1 MFGFDQNQQ
10 KALHLT
16 WFAFFLTFFAWFNLA
31 PFNSTLISVLGFS
44 EAQIKMLMIANV
56 ALTIPA
62 RIFIGPLV
70 DRFGPRIVFAV
81 LLLFSSCSCF
91 IFAQSNS
98 FFWVFVSRLL
108 MGISGA
114 GFVVGIRMISEW
126 FPDRRMGVAQGI
138 YGGWG
143 NSGAAASAFLLP
155 WVASFF
161 ELEGGWRIASYFSGV
176 LCLGWACVYYFN
188 AKEKRNKNLPAE
200 KHEMLRP
207 SSKQDNWLFTLLM
220 APAYIAMA
228 TAAWKLSVPSSFSL
242 EYPVFL
248 TVLCF
253 IILAYFFHIAKFWK
267 DSLNVNFESTDKNG
281 QFRNL
286 TVLSLLYALTFGS
299 QLAVISFFPQF
310 LQNTFGLSTVQAGMW
325 GASFAFMN
333 VIARPAGGWLSD
345 IWGRKRT
352 LVFLIFGIVICYKL
366 MGDIDLSWSL
376 ESAIAV
382 SITCSIFLQAGSGA
396 CFAIA
401 PVINKNAAGQIAGII
416 GAYGNIGAVGF
427 LIAFSFIDESS
438 FFYMLSSVAVFI
450 FLSLYFLD
458 SFSEN
463 KSLALKKYN

>member
-10 KALHLT
+10 KTLHLT

-31 PFNSTLISVLGFS
+31 PFNSTLVLVLGFT
-44 EAQIKMLMIANV
+44 EAQIKILMIANV

-70 DRFGPRIVFAV
+70 DRFGPRLVFAI

-91 IFAQSNS
+91 VFAQSNS
-98 FFWVFVSRLL
+98 FYWIFVSRLL

-126 FPDRRMGVAQGI
+126 FPDRKMGIAQGI

-161 ELEGGWRIASYFSGV
+161 ELEGGWKNASYFSGI
-176 LCLGWACVYYFN
+176 LCFGWACVYYFN
-188 AKEKRNKNLPAE
+188 AKEKRNRNLLKE
-200 KHEMLRP
+200 KHETLRP
-207 SSKQDNWLFTLLM
+207 DSKQDKWLFTLLM
-220 APAYIAMA
+220 APAYIAMSIA
-228 TAAWKLSVPSSFSL
+228 VWKLSIPASFSPGYSTFFTIL
-242 EYPVFL
+242 FL
-248 TVLCF
+248 
-253 IILAYFFHIAKFWK
+253 IILAYFYHIAKFWK
-267 DSLNVNFESTDKNG
+267 NNSNVNFESSDKRG

-286 TVLSLLYALTFGS
+286 TVLSLVYALTFGS

-333 VIARPAGGWLSD
+333 VFARPLGGWLSD
-345 IWGRKRT
+345 IWGRRRS

-366 MGDIDLSWSL
+366 MGDIDSNWSL
-376 ESAIAV
+376 GAAIVV
-382 SITCSIFLQAGSGA
+382 SIVCSIFIQAGSGA

-401 PVINKNAAGQIAGII
+401 PVINKNAAGQIAGIV

-427 LIAFSFIDESS
+427 LVAFSFIDESS
-438 FFYMLSSVAVFI
+438 FFYMLSVVAVFI
-450 FLSLYFLD
+450 FFSLYFLD

-463 KSLALKKYN
+463 ESLPVKKI

>member
-31 PFNSTLISVLGFS
+31 PFNSTLVLVLGFT
-44 EAQIKMLMIANV
+44 ETQIKVLMIANV

-70 DRFGPRIVFAV
+70 DRFGPRLVFAI

-91 IFAQSNS
+91 IFAQSSS

-126 FPDRRMGVAQGI
+126 FPERKMGIAQGI

-161 ELEGGWRIASYFSGV
+161 ELEGGWRIASYLSGI
-176 LCLGWACVYYFN
+176 LCFGWACVYYFS
-188 AKEKRNKNLPAE
+188 AKEKRNRNLLEE
-200 KHEMLRP
+200 KHETLRP
-207 SSKQDNWLFTLLM
+207 SSKQDKWLFTILM
-220 APAYIAMA
+220 TPAYIAMA
-228 TAAWKLSVPSSFSL
+228 TAVWKLSISASFSF

-248 TVLCF
+248 TILCF
-253 IILAYFFHIAKFWK
+253 LTLAYFFHISKFWK
-267 DSLNVNFESTDKNG
+267 SNSNVNFESSDQNG

-286 TVLSLLYALTFGS
+286 TVLSLVYALTFGS

-310 LQNTFGLSTVQAGMW
+310 LQNTFGLSTVQAGIW

-333 VIARPAGGWLSD
+333 VFARPAGGWFSD

-352 LVFLIFGIVICYKL
+352 LVFLIFGILICYKL

-376 ESAIAV
+376 ERAIIV
-382 SITCSIFLQAGSGA
+382 SITCSVFLQAGSGA

-438 FFYMLSSVAVFI
+438 FFYMLSGVAVLVFC
-450 FLSLYFLD
+450 SLYFLD

-463 KSLALKKYN
+463 ESLLFQKT